1 MKLPDNFENDYFS
14 LLTPVV
20 TDGTIKNRRNLLVSA
35 FSISL
40 LNVLGKSIAELKV
53 LGIDLKN
60 TDSQVL
66 LLGALGLIL
75 FWFIM
80 FIIHAEKDKQINK
93 ERRHLLI
100 KYTEKLKIQ
109 LDYAKDKFQD
119 YDNEHPNK
127 KQISEFQ
134 SEYDIFIN
142 QKKRTRKVNLLGVVA
157 YIIEYSLPLL
167 MGLWCFYLLVLE
179 LSKNT

>member
-1 MKLPDNFENDYFS
+1 MKLPENFENDYFS

-40 LNVLGKSIAELKV
+40 LSILGKSISELKI
-53 LGIDLKN
+53 LGIELKD
-60 TDSQVL
+60 TDSQMLV
-66 LLGALGLIL
+66 LGALVLMV
-75 FWFIM
+75 FWFVM
-80 FIIHAEKDKQINK
+80 FIIHAEKDKQINI
-93 ERRHLLI
+93 ERRYLLI
-100 KYTEKLKIQ
+100 KHTEKLKEQ
-109 LDYAKDKFQD
+109 LDYSKEKFQD

-134 SEYDIFIN
+134 REYDIFLN
-142 QKKRTRKVNLLGVVA
+142 QKKRTRKVNFLGVLA

-167 MGLWCFYLLVLE
+167 MGVWCFYLLALE